1 MNATRLLERAR
12 AVGLSLEVEGDNP
25 IVEADLDLDP
35 ELMTELR
42 QHKAELMAILSP
54 QVLDADAP
62 VSRPR

>member
-12 AVGLSLEVEGDNP
+12 AVGLSLEVEGDNL